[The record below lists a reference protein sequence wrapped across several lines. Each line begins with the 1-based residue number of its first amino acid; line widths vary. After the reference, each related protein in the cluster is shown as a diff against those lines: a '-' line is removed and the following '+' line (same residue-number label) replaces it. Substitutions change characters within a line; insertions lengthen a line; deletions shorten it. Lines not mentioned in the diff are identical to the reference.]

1 VPTPMFLR
9 LLLRCAVSFAGLFL
23 IGTSQWSNM
32 TFGDVSFEQF
42 VYHLRFGAN
51 GLLQTD
57 RHTVHRF
64 IVSALE
70 LPLLAAASV
79 AVLSVIAERRTAIV
93 GGGTGEWTGAL
104 LDRGRAI
111 GRRLHLLAVV
121 GGLIFFLVTFSF
133 GTYVASFFG
142 PDVFAANYLP
152 PSQVTLTPTGKPKSL
167 VIIYVESLES
177 TYQDRTRFGRDLIAP
192 LTRLQHRYASFD
204 SYPQVSGAHWTI
216 AGIVA
221 TQCGVPLKVSLLPSP
236 EDARLHLRS
245 YLPRATCLGDL
256 LRARGYENVFMN
268 GPDLDFADLG
278 TFLKDHGY
286 SRRYGARE
294 WIQAGE
300 DPRKMKEWGL
310 RDDRL
315 LAHARTELTQLVEA
329 GRPFNLTILTVDTH
343 GPDGL
348 LSDTC
353 RLRGVHDFPGIVTC
367 TADQVAEFVNFIAD
381 KGWLDRISVM
391 VQGDHIA
398 MENPLHDTLETSPKR
413 TVFNLIATEPSET
426 RLTDGI
432 THFDMFP
439 TLLELAGFRAEGG
452 KIGLGYCMLKRC
464 GTPPPPPER
473 IQAFKDGL
481 LNRSPVYETLWT
493 G

>member
-1 VPTPMFLR
+1 VAPVSYPLLLQ
-9 LLLRCAVSFAGLFL
+9 LLLRCTVSFVGLFL
-23 IGTSQWSNM
+23 VGTSTWSNS

-42 VYHLRFGAN
+42 VYHLRFGAS

-57 RHTVHRF
+57 ALTIHRF
-64 IVSALE
+64 IVSAVVI
-70 LPLLAAASV
+70 PLTAAVSIAALTLA
-79 AVLSVIAERRTAIV
+79 AERRVWRTAEASE
-93 GGGTGEWTGAL
+93 GL

-111 GRRLHLLAVV
+111 TRRLHLVAIA
-121 GGLIFFLVTFSF
+121 GGACFFLVT
-133 GTYVASFFG
+133 FFG
-142 PDVFAANYLP
+142 PDVFAAHYLP
-152 PSQVTLTPTGKPKSL
+152 PSQVMLTPIGKPKNL

-177 TYQDRTRFGRDLIAP
+177 TYQDSSRFGRDLIAP
-192 LTRLQHRYASFD
+192 LTRLQQRYTSFA
-204 SYPQVSGAHWTI
+204 SYPQMGGAHWTI

-221 TQCGVPLKVSLLPSP
+221 TQCGVPLKVSILPSP

-286 SRRYGARE
+286 TRRYGARE

-300 DPRKMKEWGL
+300 DPAKMKEWGL

-315 LAHARTELTQLVEA
+315 LEHARTELTQLMSA

-343 GPDGL
+343 GPEGL
-348 LSDTC
+348 LSDGC
-353 RLRGVHDFPGIVTC
+353 RKRGAHDFPTIVTC
-367 TADQVAEFVNFIAD
+367 TAAQVAEFVGFIAD
-381 KGWLDRISVM
+381 KGWLDRVSVV

-398 MENPLHDTLETSPKR
+398 MENPIHDALESSPTR
-413 TVFNLIATEPSET
+413 TVFNLIATQPVSP
-426 RLTDGI
+426 RVSDGI
-432 THFDMFP
+432 THFDLYP
-439 TLLELAGFRAEGG
+439 TLLELAGWRPQGG
-452 KIGLGYCMLKRC
+452 RMGLGYCMLRSC

-473 IQAFKDGL
+473 IRAFKDGL
-481 LNRSPVYETLWT
+481 LNRSPVYESLWT